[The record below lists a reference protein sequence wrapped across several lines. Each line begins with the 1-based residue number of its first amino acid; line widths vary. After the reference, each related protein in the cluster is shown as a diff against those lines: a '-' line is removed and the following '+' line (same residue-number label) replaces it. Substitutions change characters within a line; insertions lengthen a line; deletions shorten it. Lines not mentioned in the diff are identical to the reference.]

1 MEKVDMTNKRIINLI
16 VFLTLTG
23 IEILIAL
30 FVHDDFIRPYVGDII
45 VIAVI
50 YYFVRIFFPDGLK
63 YLLLYIF
70 AFSVMIEFAQL
81 LELTKLVSGNNRFL
95 EILLGTFFSVW
106 DIVCY
111 AAGFI
116 IVGII
121 ETVIK
126 KQQGKDNLF

>member
-81 LELTKLVSGNNRFL
+81 LELTKLVSGDNRFL

-126 KQQGKDNLF
+126 KQQGKNNLF

>member
-1 MEKVDMTNKRIINLI
+1 MTNKRIINLI

-126 KQQGKDNLF
+126 KQQGKNNLF